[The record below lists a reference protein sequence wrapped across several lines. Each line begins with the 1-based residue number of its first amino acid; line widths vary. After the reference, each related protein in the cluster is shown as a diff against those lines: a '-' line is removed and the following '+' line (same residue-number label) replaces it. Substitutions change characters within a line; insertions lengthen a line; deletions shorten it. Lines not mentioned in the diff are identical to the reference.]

1 MTAVLAP
8 RSLRVLAVAPLVLC
22 ALPIASP
29 VAAQGEIECPTGEVG
44 PLDFTPASRAE
55 NVTLDAYVRVR
66 YSPDY
71 FLDVP
76 DAGTFVRLHED
87 LDDDDGF
94 VELGPEVPGEGQLV
108 GDDVYFVPDELLEPD
123 RQYAIV
129 AESFELEPIVID
141 FRTGGS
147 VDMRAPSIG
156 SVGSPTTESVDETCG
171 RGAGYRVDLVV
182 RDVRDDGPASSVEL
196 LVYLA
201 RQEGLEAPELVL
213 RARGTGAA
221 ELPLGF
227 VLTDE
232 RASDPACVVV
242 HAVDGVGKVDDS
254 MEPVCFEPIQGA
266 FFEGLCAANRV
277 AGAPSGG
284 RTGSVALLA
293 LALLVVSRRRSR

>member
-1 MTAVLAP
+1 MLRR
-8 RSLRVLAVAPLVLC
+8 RSLHPAACAAALLASL
-22 ALPIASP
+22 IAATG
-29 VAAQGEIECPTGEVG
+29 AAQGEIECPSDEVG

-55 NVTLDAYVRVR
+55 NVTLDAYIRVR

-94 VELGPEVPGEGQLV
+94 VELGAEIPGVGQLV
-108 GDDVYFVPDELLEPD
+108 GDDVYFVPDDLLEPG
-123 RQYAIV
+123 RQYAVV
-129 AESFELEPIVID
+129 AESFELEPILID
-141 FRTGGS
+141 FTTGGT
-147 VDMRAPSIG
+147 VDMRPPTIG
-156 SVGSPTTESVDETCG
+156 SVGSPSTESVEETCG

-201 RQEGLEAPELVL
+201 RQEGLESPELVL
-213 RARGTGAA
+213 RARGTGTE

-232 RASDPACVVV
+232 RANDPACVVV
-242 HAVDGVGKVDDS
+242 HAVDGVGNVDDS
-254 MEPVCFEPIQGA
+254 MDPVCFEPIQGA
-266 FFEGLCAANRV
+266 FFEGLCAANRI
-277 AGAPSGG
+277 AGEPTSG
-284 RTGSVALLA
+284 RTGSVVFIA
-293 LALLVVSRRRSR
+293 LALLLVARRRPY

>member
-1 MTAVLAP
+1 MLLPRFGLA
-8 RSLRVLAVAPLVLC
+8 RAAALLALTVASS
-22 ALPIASP
+22 AS
-29 VAAQGEIECPTGEVG
+29 AQDPIECPSTEVG

-55 NVTLDAYVRVR
+55 DVTLDAYVRVR
-66 YSPDY
+66 YSADY
-71 FLDVP
+71 FLGVP
-76 DAGTFVRLHED
+76 DAATFVRLHED
-87 LDDDDGF
+87 LDDADGF

-108 GDDVYFVPDELLEPD
+108 GDDVYFIPDELLDPGQ
-123 RQYAIV
+123 QYAVV

-147 VDMRAPSIG
+147 VDMRPPTIG
-156 SVGSPTTESVDETCG
+156 SVSSPSTESVDETCG

-213 RARGTGAA
+213 RARGTGTE

-232 RASDPACVVV
+232 RANDPACVVV

-277 AGAPSGG
+277 AGAPTSG
-284 RTGSVALLA
+284 RAGSVGLIAFALL
-293 LALLVVSRRRSR
+293 LLVRRRSA